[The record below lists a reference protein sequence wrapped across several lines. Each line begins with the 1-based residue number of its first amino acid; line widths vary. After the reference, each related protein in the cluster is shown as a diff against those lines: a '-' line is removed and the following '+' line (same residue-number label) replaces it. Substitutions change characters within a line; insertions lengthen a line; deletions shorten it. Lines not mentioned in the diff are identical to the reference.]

1 MKVCKGFHKAAVAMV
16 LIGLLLSPLGI
27 AAELLTLEQAWAL
40 AELANPE
47 LRAAQANLIAAK
59 GQAADAR
66 GLLWNNPQPF
76 GEIVRRQIPEPGQ
89 PTNVRDWRVGLQQTF
104 ETGGQQGI
112 RRTLARENLAAVEL
126 AIADTRRRVRLD
138 VAQQFFRVLGLQQR
152 ITMERETLALIE
164 SAAGAVRKRVT
175 EGEDTRLDGNLAE
188 IEAARA
194 RNQLALLLE
203 QLLRARVELAS
214 MLQLP
219 PGQYPEVAGTLEPM
233 PSRIDLQTLLASLE
247 QRPDITASAAR
258 LRAAFSQ
265 LRLERATV
273 SPDVTVALSYGRDG
287 SIFRDER
294 VVGINVSVPI
304 PLFRRNATGIGRAIT
319 ERTQREIEDTALN
332 RNARADI
339 QALSVQMENLRSRV
353 ERLRGSVLPLLEE
366 NQRLSQ
372 IALREGEIGLL
383 QLLTVNRQLL
393 DGRRDLAEAQTE
405 LRLIEALLDPRTG
418 APMTPPLSNP
428 NTDSR
433 P

>member
-1 MKVCKGFHKAAVAMV
+1 MKVTKGLNSSGVAVAV
-16 LIGLLLSPLGI
+16 FCLLLSTS
-27 AAELLTLEQAWAL
+27 AVAEQPLTLEQAWAL
-40 AELANPE
+40 AEQANPE
-47 LRAAQANLIAAK
+47 LRAAQANVIAAR
-59 GQAADAR
+59 GQATDAR
-66 GLLWNNPQPF
+66 APLWNNPQPF
-76 GEIVRRQIPEPGQ
+76 GEFARRKIPEPGQ
-89 PTNVRDWRVGLQQTF
+89 PDTNTRDWRVGLQQTF

-112 RRTLARENLAAVEL
+112 RRELARENLTAVEL
-126 AIADTRRRVRLD
+126 AIANTRRQVRLD

-152 ITMERETLALIE
+152 IVMERETLNLIE
-164 SAAGAVRKRVT
+164 SAAGAVRRRVT

-194 RNQLALLLE
+194 RNQLALLQE
-203 QLLRARVELAS
+203 QLLRARVDLAS

-219 PGQYPEVAGTLEPM
+219 PGQLPEAAGTLERAPL
-233 PSRIDLQTLLASLE
+233 SIDLPTLLTSLE

-258 LRAAFSQ
+258 LRTAFSQ

-287 SIFRDER
+287 AVFRDER
-294 VVGINVSVPI
+294 VAGINVSVPV
-304 PLFRRNATGIGRAIT
+304 PLFRRNATGIGRALT
-319 ERTQREIEDTALN
+319 ERTQREVENTALN

-339 QALSVQMENLRSRV
+339 QALWVQMENLRSRV
-353 ERLRGSVLPLLEE
+353 DRLRGSVLPLLEE

-405 LRLIEALLDPRTG
+405 LRLIEALLDP
-418 APMTPPLSNP
+418 ASAAPLSTP
-428 NTDSR
+428 TTDFH

>member
-1 MKVCKGFHKAAVAMV
+1 MKGTKGVNSPGAAVAV
-16 LIGLLLSPLGI
+16 LCLLLSSPLV
-27 AAELLTLEQAWAL
+27 AAQSLTLEQAWAL
-40 AELANPE
+40 AEQANPE
-47 LRAAQANLIAAK
+47 LRASQANVIAAQ

-66 GLLWNNPQPF
+66 APLWNNPQPF
-76 GEIVRRQIPEPGQ
+76 GEITRREIPEPGQ
-89 PTNVRDWRVGLQQTF
+89 PDTRTRDWRVGVQQTF
-104 ETGGQQGI
+104 ETGGQQAI
-112 RRTLARENLAAVEL
+112 RRQLARENLTAVEL
-126 AIADTRRRVRLD
+126 AIASTRRQVRLD

-152 ITMERETLALIE
+152 SVMERETLSLIE
-164 SAAGAVRKRVT
+164 SATGAVRKRVA

-194 RNQLALLLE
+194 RNQLALLQE
-203 QLLRARVELAS
+203 QLLRARVDLAT

-219 PGQYPEVAGTLEPM
+219 PGQLPEAAGTLDRP
-233 PSRIDLQTLLASLE
+233 PLSIDLPTLLASLDR
-247 QRPDITASAAR
+247 RPDITASAAR

-287 SIFRDER
+287 SSYRDER
-294 VVGINVSVPI
+294 VAGIYVSVPI
-304 PLFRRNATGIGRAIT
+304 PLFRRNATGISRAIA
-319 ERTQREIEDTALN
+319 ERTQREIEDNALS

-339 QALSVQMENLRSRV
+339 QALWVQMENLRSRA
-353 ERLRGSVLPLLEE
+353 ERLRSSVLPLLEE

-393 DGRRDLAEAQTE
+393 DGRRDLTEAQTE
-405 LRLIEALLDPRTG
+405 LRLIEALLDP
-418 APMTPPLSNP
+418 ASAAPLSNP
-428 NTDSR
+428 TTDFQ

>member
-1 MKVCKGFHKAAVAMV
+1 MKVTKGLNSPGIAMAV
-16 LIGLLLSPLGI
+16 LCLLLSTSVI
-27 AAELLTLEQAWAL
+27 AAQPLTLEQAWAL
-40 AELANPE
+40 AEQANPE
-47 LRAAQANLIAAK
+47 LQAVQANVIAAK
-59 GQAADAR
+59 GQATDAR
-66 GLLWNNPQPF
+66 APLWNNPQPF
-76 GEIVRRQIPEPGQ
+76 GELARRKIPEPGQ
-89 PTNVRDWRVGLQQTF
+89 PDTSTRDWRVGLQQTF

-112 RRTLARENLAAVEL
+112 RRQLARENLTAVEL
-126 AIADTRRRVRLD
+126 AIASTRRQVRLS

-152 ITMERETLALIE
+152 IVMERDTLSLIE

-194 RNQLALLLE
+194 RNQLALLQE
-203 QLLRARVELAS
+203 QLLRARAELAT

-219 PGQYPEVAGTLEPM
+219 PGQLPEAAGTLDRAP
-233 PSRIDLQTLLASLE
+233 PLIDLPTLLASLE

-258 LRAAFSQ
+258 LRTAFSQ

-287 SIFRDER
+287 STFRDER
-294 VVGINVSVPI
+294 VAGINVSVPI

-319 ERTQREIEDTALN
+319 ERTQREIEDSALN
-332 RNARADI
+332 RNARADV
-339 QALSVQMENLRSRV
+339 QALWVQMENLRSRV

-372 IALREGEIGLL
+372 IALREGEIDLL

-405 LRLIEALLDPRTG
+405 LRLIEALLDP
-418 APMTPPLSNP
+418 AAAAPLSNP
-428 NTDSR
+428 TTDFQ